1 MSFALRSL
9 EDWREKEGTHRLSD
23 YEGLW
28 MGGRIRKTRKVW
40 MAYCLV
46 VYYADPDSGSH
57 E

>member
-1 MSFALRSL
+1 MGYRIMRAYGWV
-9 EDWREKEGTHRLSD
+9 DGYEKRVQ
-23 YEGLW
+23 
-28 MGGRIRKTRKVW
+28 VW